1 MELEILD
8 DEYRLAL
15 ESFNNT
21 CDKVIDMLNTYAEVS
36 KMGWFN
42 ESRYEDELFTE
53 SENLNS
59 EINQMRQKIDKLQ
72 SEIEN
77 NAKGKT
83 KIQFDKEK
91 LDKAVES
98 LKRNSTKIKSGAIV
112 ASLPVPI
119 PGSTEATVTAVALV
133 DVARTIANVAKNE
146 DLTILKDANEYI
158 NKYYKDKK
166 KFTDYNNQPEAKK
179 KIKVLNLVKNE
190 VNQALLLLS
199 KINMALA
206 KPILKIKKSSDI
218 KKGKDIEKYN
228 KIDNKMKDINGEIK
242 DISLKEKEE
251 KKQMVKN
258 IKKKLTKS
266 VKESYQDSI
275 ESISEF
281 NY

>member
-1 MELEILD
+1 MELEILN

-83 KIQFDKEK
+83 KIHFDKEK

-146 DLTILKDANEYI
+146 DLAILKDANEYI

-199 KINMALA
+199 KINMALS

>member
-1 MELEILD
+1 MELEILN

-146 DLTILKDANEYI
+146 DLAILKDANEYI

-281 NY
+281 KY

>member
-146 DLTILKDANEYI
+146 DLAILKDANEYI

-179 KIKVLNLVKNE
+179 KIKLLNLAKNE